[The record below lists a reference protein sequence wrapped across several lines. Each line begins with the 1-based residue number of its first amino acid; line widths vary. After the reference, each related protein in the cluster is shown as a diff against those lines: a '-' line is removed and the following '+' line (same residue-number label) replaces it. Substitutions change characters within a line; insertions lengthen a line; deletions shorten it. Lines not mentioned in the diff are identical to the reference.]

1 MRERGRRDRAV
12 RRRPV
17 VEILEG
23 RDLPSAAAAIGTA
36 GRPGAAAIRAVRA
49 RDQFSAAFS
58 GSYSPGP
65 ARSDDES
72 GRFGFRGGGTS
83 NAFLHGDILMS
94 VSFPGDPAGSLGGTA
109 SLFDK
114 NYTSSSNVLIL
125 DLQGDP
131 ADAREGRPVR
141 LTWTVADGSS
151 GTFTGAEGEGTVE
164 VRYPPG
170 GRSQRRASVIFRGR
184 VQVDGTTNA
193 LQVR

>member
-1 MRERGRRDRAV
+1 MRDRGRRDRAV

-17 VEILEG
+17 VETLEG
-23 RDLPSAAAAIGTA
+23 RDLPSAAAAIGAA
-36 GRPGAAAIRAVRA
+36 GRPGAAAIRDFRS

-58 GSYSPGP
+58 GSYATGP
-65 ARSDDES
+65 A
-72 GRFGFRGGGTS
+72 RFGFRGGGTS
-83 NAFLHGDILMS
+83 NAFLHGDVLMS
-94 VSFPGDPAGSLGGTA
+94 VAFSGDPAGSLGGTA

-131 ADAREGRPVR
+131 ADVRGGRPVR

-170 GRSQRRASVIFRGR
+170 GQGQRRASVIFRGR